1 METSIEMGGKIVE
14 GDRCDCGIA
23 LKFEIAA
30 NAALRVESICMD
42 ALRLLKGNISTDAAF
57 LTDAQMRQKIE
68 LIDRE
73 FLEAREALIKKLN
86 IHRAHRGIHW
96 NRIQNEQ
103 RSRNLKEAEA
113 KYL

>member
-1 METSIEMGGKIVE
+1 METSIEMGGKIE
-14 GDRCDCGIA
+14 SDRCDCGIA

-42 ALRLLKGNISTDAAF
+42 ALNLLKRNISTDAAF
-57 LTDAQMRQKIE
+57 LTDAQIRQKVE

-73 FLEAREALIKKLN
+73 FLEGREALIKKLN
-86 IHRAHRGIHW
+86 IHRAHRNIHW
-96 NRIQNEQ
+96 NRIQNKQ
-103 RSRNLKEAEA
+103 RAQNLKDAED

>member
-1 METSIEMGGKIVE
+1 METSLKMGGKIVE

-30 NAALRVESICMD
+30 NAVLRVESICTN
-42 ALRLLKGNISTDAAF
+42 ALKLLKGNISTDAAF
-57 LTDAQMRQKIE
+57 LTDAEIQQKIK

-73 FLEAREALIKKLN
+73 FLEGREALIKKLN

-103 RSRNLKEAEA
+103 RARNLKEAED